1 MLIEGVYLVGF
12 LEIRGHF
19 CKHTLIGNTDVH
31 CESKPVPDLVLD
43 MESRF
48 YGRSVVA
55 LDGGIIHETFVHAE
69 LLNIR
74 TDRTKKV
81 HQFFTFLMII
91 MHIRTFHDESGTFA
105 ESTDDRLSGLDT
117 VFLSRN
123 RLGEN
128 DAVTLF
134 LIAADDGRNG
144 AQVERITV
152 LQAADGT
159 PA

>member
-1 MLIEGVYLVGF
+1 
-12 LEIRGHF
+12 
-19 CKHTLIGNTDVH
+19 
-31 CESKPVPDLVLD
+31 
-43 MESRF
+43 
-48 YGRSVVA
+48 
-55 LDGGIIHETFVHAE
+55 
-69 LLNIR
+69 
-74 TDRTKKV
+74 
-81 HQFFTFLMII
+81 
-91 MHIRTFHDESGTFA
+91 MHIWTFHDESGTFA

-117 VFLSRN
+117 VFLSRD